1 MAWLFQRFRGTC
13 PFSHH
18 HSSRFRKPPSHPGR
32 SDFPSP
38 VGSSSF
44 PQRTFPGLPRFKHSP
59 AYTPWRQGY
68 TASSTPLEISTAN
81 LALSPDG
88 APVRCPPLTESPF
101 ARRGVLLGTGRGQPR
116 LGKRYPPLFAH
127 IGSCA
132 PPKHSRRLC
141 SRLYDESLQVT
152 ASPRL
157 GVGGSR
163 RYLHNPCIGAWSHTP
178 PRLLSASTRFF
189 LRNIGLTIE
198 VNRSAREIY
207 SMLCNFA

>member
-1 MAWLFQRFRGTC
+1 M
-13 PFSHH
+13 
-18 HSSRFRKPPSHPGR
+18 
-32 SDFPSP
+32 
-38 VGSSSF
+38 
-44 PQRTFPGLPRFKHSP
+44 
-59 AYTPWRQGY
+59 
-68 TASSTPLEISTAN
+68 
-81 LALSPDG
+81 
-88 APVRCPPLTESPF
+88 
-101 ARRGVLLGTGRGQPR
+101 LLGTGRGQPR

-152 ASPRL
+152 ASPLL

-198 VNRSAREIY
+198 VSRSAREIY
-207 SMLCNFA
+207 FHALQLRMNELLGAVDIPLCSGSHAR